1 MFSRSFPEVIPT
13 FSTCQHT
20 RNTRAT
26 HATTTRPRCAP
37 ALSACCPTVRRPVV
51 KSAPAL
57 SVLCPSHGAGGP
69 SMRSGAHGGLSQRP
83 APCGERRSGAPGP
96 LSHPWRRGAHVM
108 SRALAP
114 ARPLAALDP
123 RAACCPL
130 FWWRVGLGR
139 LGERARAPR
148 ARPAVPS
155 PGPRAAKIHRP
166 GASRPGLLPG
176 ASNNKPP
183 GPRPRRGN
191 TAYGPGAGL
200 GPLTSARPGRPS
212 RRFAPGPLRRQGRLG
227 PPGARRRAASLGLL
241 FRPVR
246 GFSIPPTRP
255 APAEY
260 RRGSCCVVAV
270 LVAVGA
276 VSASVRAVS
285 ASVRAVSVSVRV
297 RPPFPALLSRAR
309 ASFPWGRRSC
319 CGCARSLFFGGG
331 ASVCMRVT
339 ALGGSCPWGSCSTV
353 GRSFGGQGPHHR
365 HLNPRPQRPPACS
378 ARPFHHHL
386 HHLNGRAPPPGR
398 RNTSP
403 GSKTK
408 QRPGLGSVAV
418 GSACLRGGWCRRCLP
433 TVGAAL
439 RAVCASG
446 APSAPTAPGGFAALL
461 ASLAGASG
469 AAPCLLW
476 ITPGLVHG
484 HMYCGYAPGV

>member
-1 MFSRSFPEVIPT
+1 
-13 FSTCQHT
+13 
-20 RNTRAT
+20 
-26 HATTTRPRCAP
+26 
-37 ALSACCPTVRRPVV
+37 
-51 KSAPAL
+51 
-57 SVLCPSHGAGGP
+57 
-69 SMRSGAHGGLSQRP
+69 MRSGAHRGLSQRP
-83 APCGERRSGAPGP
+83 APCGERRSGALRP
-96 LSHPWRRGAHVM
+96 LCLPWRRGAHVM

-114 ARPLAALDP
+114 ARPLAALDR
-123 RAACCPL
+123 RAACYPL
-130 FWWRVGLGR
+130 FWWRVGRGR

-148 ARPAVPS
+148 ARSAVPS

-200 GPLTSARPGRPS
+200 RPLASARPGRPS

-227 PPGARRRAASLGLL
+227 PPGARRRAASLGLW
-241 FRPVR
+241 FWPVP
-246 GFSIPPTRP
+246 GFAIPPTRP
-255 APAEY
+255 APAGY

-270 LVAVGA
+270 VVSVRA

-285 ASVRAVSVSVRV
+285 ASVRAVSASVRV
-297 RPPFPALLSRAR
+297 PSSFPALLSRAR
-309 ASFPWGRRSC
+309 ASFPWGLRSC
-319 CGCARSLFFGGG
+319 CGCARSWFFWGRP
-331 ASVCMRVT
+331 SVCMRVM

-353 GRSFGGQGPHHR
+353 WRFLGGALPHLH
-365 HLNPRPQRPPACS
+365 HLNHHHKRQRACF
-378 ARPFHHHL
+378 ARPFHHLPHL
-386 HHLNGRAPPPGR
+386 LNGRAPLAGR

-408 QRPGLGSVAV
+408 QRPGLGSVMAC
-418 GSACLRGGWCRRCLP
+418 SACLQGGWCRRCLA
-433 TVGAAL
+433 TLGAAL

-446 APSAPTAPGGFAALL
+446 ARMAPTAPGGFAALL

-469 AAPCLLW
+469 AGPCLLW
-476 ITPGLVHG
+476 ITPDFVHG